1 MRARKQNS
9 ASKRLG
15 VGERLAGHK
24 NTLAL
29 LAIGLVVNAS
39 AYANTSGVDERASYE
54 QCILSSLA
62 KATNQQSIEWLK
74 QQCASQ
80 EAVTSN
86 KTPEN
91 TFSGETSEVGL
102 DSISESALESKV
114 PRLKMEYT
122 TEDNPFVITPYRLNY
137 ILPVTHMT
145 NVNTQPYGDERF
157 GGKADDLSDEEIK
170 LQLSL
175 KIPVV
180 DDGVFNQA
188 DKIYFGFTLKSFWQ
202 AYSSDISA
210 PFRETN
216 YRPEIFYETP
226 LNIESADG
234 VWFSRLGLEHESN
247 GRTAE
252 LSRSWNRVYVGLGY
266 TENDFAV
273 YFQPWYRIPES
284 SSSDDNPDIQDY
296 LGHYE
301 LSGAYKWDGFEV
313 SALGRYNFQ
322 TGYGGIQTSLS
333 FPLYG
338 RLQGYVQYYKGYGES
353 LIDYDY
359 NSERI
364 GVGILLT
371 NAL

>member
-1 MRARKQNS
+1 MYSDNEAIINKS
-9 ASKRLG
+9 GS
-15 VGERLAGHK
+15 HK
-24 NTLAL
+24 IYRQLAL
-29 LAIGLVVNAS
+29 LMLGSSLSAS
-39 AYANTSGVDERASYE
+39 AFASESSYE
-54 QCILSSLA
+54 QCILNSLA
-62 KATNQQSIEWLK
+62 SATNQQSVEWLK
-74 QQCASQ
+74 QQCSY
-80 EAVTSN
+80 AVADS
-86 KTPEN
+86 E
-91 TFSGETSEVGL
+91 GETKAKTKTATKESENSTKVQTIEL
-102 DSISESALESKV
+102 SPEQKIS
-114 PRLKMEYT
+114 RLKLEYT
-122 TEDNPFVITPYRLNY
+122 TEDNPFVISPYRLNY

-170 LQLSL
+170 LQISL

-180 DDGVFNQA
+180 DDGVFNQE

-216 YRPEIFYETP
+216 YRPEVFYETP

-252 LSRSWNRVYVGLGY
+252 LSRSWNRVYAGLGY
-266 TENDFAV
+266 MEDDFAV

-301 LSGAYKWDGFEV
+301 LSGAYKWDDFEV
-313 SALGRYNFQ
+313 SAVGRYNFQ
-322 TGYGGIQTSLS
+322 TGYGGVQTSLS

-338 RLQGYVQYYKGYGES
+338 RLNGYVQYYKGYGES

-371 NAL
+371 NVL

>member
-1 MRARKQNS
+1 MQARKQII
-9 ASKRLG
+9 ASKG
-15 VGERLAGHK
+15 IGIGESLAKHK

-39 AYANTSGVDERASYE
+39 AYANTGGAEERANYE
-54 QCILSSLA
+54 HCILASLA

-74 QQCASQ
+74 QQCSSQ
-80 EAVTSN
+80 EIVASSKVPKVKFSEESSADDINSN
-86 KTPEN
+86 SEN
-91 TFSGETSEVGL
+91 V
-102 DSISESALESKV
+102 LESKV

-210 PFRETN
+210 PFR
-216 YRPEIFYETP
+216 RPTIAP
-226 LNIESADG
+226 
-234 VWFSRLGLEHESN
+234 
-247 GRTAE
+247 
-252 LSRSWNRVYVGLGY
+252 RSSMKHL
-266 TENDFAV
+266 
-273 YFQPWYRIPES
+273 
-284 SSSDDNPDIQDY
+284 
-296 LGHYE
+296 
-301 LSGAYKWDGFEV
+301 
-313 SALGRYNFQ
+313 
-322 TGYGGIQTSLS
+322 
-333 FPLYG
+333 
-338 RLQGYVQYYKGYGES
+338 
-353 LIDYDY
+353 
-359 NSERI
+359 
-364 GVGILLT
+364 
-371 NAL
+371 